1 MTGSGII
8 SRVACFA
15 LAALAAC
22 SGEAGP
28 GGVASPGSSAAG
40 GYTAT
45 AFTLNQGGPEEDLL
59 AQGSAITLNLL
70 TDGTTTGHMFVPG
83 ALTGGADFD
92 EDLDGTWAQTG
103 DVVRLQHSAD
113 TFLRDIDLVLSGNKL
128 TGQMSDPTFVLSIV
142 FTKN

>member
-1 MTGSGII
+1 MRLLRSAHEPEPPIDD
-8 SRVACFA
+8 
-15 LAALAAC
+15 L
-22 SGEAGP
+22 
-28 GGVASPGSSAAG
+28 SPFGCR
-40 GYTAT
+40 
-45 AFTLNQGGPEEDLL
+45 
-59 AQGSAITLNLL
+59 SAINFILRP
-70 TDGTTTGHMFVPG
+70 V
-83 ALTGGADFD
+83 D